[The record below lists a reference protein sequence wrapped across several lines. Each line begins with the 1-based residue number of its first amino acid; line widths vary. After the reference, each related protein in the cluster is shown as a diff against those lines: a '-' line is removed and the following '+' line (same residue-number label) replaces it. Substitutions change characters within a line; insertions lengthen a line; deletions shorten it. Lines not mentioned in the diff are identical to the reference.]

1 MTAVTSA
8 PLPSGTTPW
17 LFAFGRW
24 IGANMY
30 RPAYRVH
37 RHDWSVIPVT
47 GPLVVVAN
55 HSTMIEPQLLFGM
68 LPRDTAFL
76 VKDELFRGIAG
87 AGLRRIGQIPIRR
100 GVADRTALSTAVG
113 VLRAGGAIGVFP
125 EGTRGSGDV
134 EAAQQGAAWLAR
146 ATGAQV
152 QPIATRGTA
161 RPAGSGRRFRPVV
174 DLLAGA
180 PFDPQI
186 GKGRAGLAEGTE
198 LIRTTLAKLV
208 RELDGMRGNDD

>member
-1 MTAVTSA
+1 VSGQLPPGTSPA
-8 PLPSGTTPW
+8 

-37 RHDWSVIPVT
+37 RHDWSAIPVT

-76 VKDELFRGIAG
+76 VKEEMFRGLAG

-100 GVADRTALSTAVG
+100 GVADRTALTSAIAV
-113 VLRAGGAIGVFP
+113 LKAGGAIGVFP

-161 RPAGSGRRFRPVV
+161 RPVGSGRRFRPVV
-174 DLLAGA
+174 DLLAGK
-180 PFDPQI
+180 PFDPEI

-198 LIRTTLAKLV
+198 RIRTTLAELV
-208 RELDGMRGNDD
+208 RDLDGMRGGNE

>member
-1 MTAVTSA
+1 VTARPASLPPGTSTGLLA
-8 PLPSGTTPW
+8 L
-17 LFAFGRW
+17 GRW
-24 IGANMY
+24 IGAHLY
-30 RPAYRVH
+30 LPAYQVR
-37 RHDWSVIPVT
+37 RHDWELIPVT

-68 LPRDTAFL
+68 LPRDASFL
-76 VKDELFRGIAG
+76 VKEELFRGVAG
-87 AGLRRIGQIPIRR
+87 KALRGIGQIPIRR
-100 GVADRTALSTAVG
+100 GAADRTALSTATG

-134 EAAQQGAAWLAR
+134 AAAQQGAAWLAR
-146 ATGAQV
+146 ATGARV
-152 QPIATRGTA
+152 QPIATRGTL
-161 RPAGSGRRFRPVV
+161 RPEGSRRRFRPVV

-180 PFDPQI
+180 PFDPEI

-198 LIRTTLAKLV
+198 LIRATLAKLV

>member
-1 MTAVTSA
+1 MNAQLPPGTS
-8 PLPSGTTPW
+8 PR

-30 RPAYRVH
+30 RPAFRVH
-37 RHDWSVIPVT
+37 RHNWSVIPVT

-68 LPRDTAFL
+68 LPRDMAFL
-76 VKDELFRGIAG
+76 VKEEMFRGVAG

-100 GVADRTALSTAVG
+100 GVADRTALTMAIS
-113 VLRAGGAIGVFP
+113 LLKAGGAIGVFP

-146 ATGAQV
+146 ATGALV
-152 QPIATRGTA
+152 QPVATRGTA

-180 PFDPQI
+180 PFDPEI

-198 LIRTTLAKLV
+198 LIRTTLAELV
-208 RELDGMRGNDD
+208 RDLDGMRGGNDD